1 MSLSYHPLRLV
12 DVSVHAIV
20 VHLGLSLPVQP
31 VPLRHGSEVV
41 GRPVVAELVPG
52 LLILNQPTDP
62 PPPPPRRC
70 CSLVR

>member
-52 LLILNQPTDP
+52 LLILN
-62 PPPPPRRC
+62 
-70 CSLVR
+70 